1 MEVGEDIV
9 MHYHRPCVKK
19 SWWVVTKSDRAKDRK
34 GQQKQRSGVG
44 AIEGALGYKIWRR
57 KKGE

>member
-1 MEVGEDIV
+1 
-9 MHYHRPCVKK
+9 MHYHRPCVKGK
-19 SWWVVTKSDRAKDRK
+19 VRWLITKADREKTRV

-44 AIEGALGYKIWRR
+44 AIEGAVGYKISKR

>member
-1 MEVGEDIV
+1 
-9 MHYHRPCVKK
+9 MHFHRPCIRK
-19 SWWVVTKSDRAKDRK
+19 SWWVVVKGTAKERK

-44 AIEGALGYKIWRR
+44 AIEGAIGYKISKR